1 MKSFQKNENLKTLK
15 GVKKIQ
21 YIWDYYKFPLVIS
34 GILLYILAYTLYN
47 HFTYKETVLYTA
59 LVNVNAGADLT
70 AGLSKDFLKYLDL
83 NPDKNKMELY
93 SGLYLTDDEQNA
105 YHQYTY
111 ASRIKILAIIDGELL
126 DVVLMNHEA
135 FDAFSQ
141 NGYLCA
147 LEDIL
152 PQADS
157 GLYDTVKP
165 NFVTNITILEDN
177 SIERQFDSSIPYNA
191 MTEEHFYGIDL
202 SHTELIHNARFKEPV
217 YFGILANSPRM
228 DTAIEYLRY
237 LFLF

>member
-1 MKSFQKNENLKTLK
+1 MKLSQKNENRKTLK
-15 GVKKIQ
+15 GTKRIQ

-59 LVNVNAGADLT
+59 LVNVNAGEDLT
-70 AGLSKDFLKYLDL
+70 AGLSRDFLEYLNL
-83 NPDKNKMELY
+83 NPSKSKIELY

-126 DVVLMNHEA
+126 DVVLMNREA

-157 GLYDTVKP
+157 GLYDTVKSD
-165 NFVTNITILEDN
+165 FVTNITILEDN
-177 SIERQFDSSIPYNA
+177 SIDRQFDSSISYSA
-191 MTEEHFYGIDL
+191 VTEEHFYGIDL
-202 SHTELIHNARFKEPV
+202 SHTKLIHNAGFKEPV
-217 YFGILANSPRM
+217 YIGILANSPRVN
-228 DTAIEYLRY
+228 TAIEYLRY
-237 LFLF
+237 LFLS